1 LKNTYCENTHRIS
14 LGKNDGVLNKLSP
27 VFKFR
32 LGSALGSG
40 KQYMPWIHVDD
51 LCAIYLEANNNTQM
65 NGAYNAAINDN
76 TTNSVFSDTL
86 AKVYGYK
93 ICLPNV
99 PSFDQ
104 DDFGEMSKIV
114 LTGRRISSDKLEET
128 GFHFKHRNLEDT
140 LRDCLSK

>member
-1 LKNTYCENTHRIS
+1 
-14 LGKNDGVLNKLSP
+14 
-27 VFKFR
+27 
-32 LGSALGSG
+32 
-40 KQYMPWIHVDD
+40 
-51 LCAIYLEANNNTQM
+51 M

-93 ICLPNV
+93 ICLCPKF
-99 PSFDQ
+99 FDQ
-104 DDFGEMSKIV
+104 DGEMCKKI
-114 LTGRRISSDKLEET
+114 LTGRRISSDKLET

>member
-1 LKNTYCENTHRIS
+1 
-14 LGKNDGVLNKLSP
+14 
-27 VFKFR
+27 
-32 LGSALGSG
+32 
-40 KQYMPWIHVDD
+40 MPWIHVMIY
-51 LCAIYLEANNNTQM
+51 AIYLEAITNTQM

-140 LRDCLSK
+140 SGLFI